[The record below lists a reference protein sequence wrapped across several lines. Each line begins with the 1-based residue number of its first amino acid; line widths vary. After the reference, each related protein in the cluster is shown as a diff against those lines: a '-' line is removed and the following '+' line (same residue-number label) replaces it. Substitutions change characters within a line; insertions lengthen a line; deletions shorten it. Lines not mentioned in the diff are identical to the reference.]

1 MKRGEIVMSTLSN
14 RISLYF
20 GGAVLFFFIIF
31 PFLNDSRSMLI
42 LFTQIFI
49 FAIFAM
55 SFDILLGY
63 TGIVSFGHCM
73 FFGIGAYCVALLFDR
88 QEASISTFL
97 IGIIVAVVLSAVI
110 SYMIGMLSLRL
121 KSHFY
126 AMLTL
131 AISQLFFVL
140 AEKWR
145 TVTHGGDGFTFR
157 VPDIF
162 RDRFTFYY
170 ITLMSLLI
178 IFLLLQLFT
187 KSSIGKVLKAVSQNE
202 QRVEVL
208 GYKILH
214 YKVIASV
221 VAGIVASV
229 SGALFVITLR
239 FVNTTVFS
247 IDMTL
252 NALLMTTIGGIG
264 TLVGGIIGAGIIESL
279 KYYLSELAAQYPI
292 FERWTIFL
300 GLLYIIVLLGLPTGM
315 LGTVRKLVNWKR
327 HKNKAK
333 REQIEHGV

>member
-1 MKRGEIVMSTLSN
+1 MNTITN
-14 RISLYF
+14 RASLYF
-20 GGAVLFFFIIF
+20 GCVVLFFFIIF
-31 PFLNDSRSMLI
+31 PFLNDSRSILI

-88 QEASISTFL
+88 QEASISSFL
-97 IGIIVAVVLSAVI
+97 IGVIVAIALSTVI

-145 TVTHGGDGFTFR
+145 SVTHGGDGFTFR
-157 VPDIF
+157 VPDMF

-170 ITLMSLLI
+170 ITLISLVL

-187 KSSIGKVLKAVSQNE
+187 KSSIGKVLKAISQNE
-202 QRVEVL
+202 QRVEAL

-279 KYYLSELAAQYPI
+279 KYYLSELASQYPI

-327 HKNKAK
+327 HKKKEK
-333 REQIEHGV
+333 RKQIEHGV

>member
-1 MKRGEIVMSTLSN
+1 MNNTFN
-14 RISLYF
+14 RAGIYF
-20 GGAVLFFFIIF
+20 GLVVLICLSVF
-31 PFLNDSRSMLI
+31 PFVNDSRSLLI
-42 LFTQIFI
+42 LFTQVFI

-73 FFGIGAYCVALLFDR
+73 FFGIGAYCVALLLDR
-88 QEASISTFL
+88 QEVSIASFL
-97 IGIIVAVVLSAVI
+97 IGIGIAVVLSTII
-110 SYMIGMLSLRL
+110 SYIIGMLSLRL

-145 TVTHGGDGFTFR
+145 SFTHGGDGFTFR
-157 VPDIF
+157 VPDMF

-170 ITLMSLLI
+170 ITLICLVV
-178 IFLLLQLFT
+178 IFLLLRVFT
-187 KSSIGKVLKAVSQNE
+187 QSSIGKVLKAIWQNE
-202 QRVEVL
+202 QRVEAL

-214 YKVIASV
+214 YKIIASIVAGV
-221 VAGIVASV
+221 VAAL
-229 SGALFVITLR
+229 SGGLFVITLR

-247 IDMTL
+247 IEMTL
-252 NALLMTTIGGIG
+252 NALLMTMIGGVG
-264 TLVGGIIGAGIIESL
+264 TLVGAIAGAGIIEFL

-300 GLLYIIVLLGLPTGM
+300 GLLYIIVLLGFPTG
-315 LGTVRKLVNWKR
+315 LTGTVKKIRSITKKKGAEKSKEV
-327 HKNKAK
+327 
-333 REQIEHGV
+333 EHST